1 MNRLVRF
8 LSAAA
13 AALVLLSLSAFAL
26 PPPPAAPPPS
36 GPVLDAAEPPP
47 TLIHLRHAVLCPP
60 FTGEEPLAHLYH
72 DALVRLLKEFH
83 NICLLDSAA
92 AKKAPVFLYRVD
104 GSVSLLPDGSPVVS
118 VRLVDVARGDVLADY
133 TAPASADKSRLAA
146 WCRVVRN
153 DLKRRVRHIPFE
165 CNAHRKFGQDSLT
178 LDRGAD
184 AGILPR
190 MVFYLSEMG
199 EPILDHNTGKT
210 IGRDTPRTI
219 GQVVVFRVTDRNAY
233 VRPVPGTALPRRG
246 KLFVRSF

>member
-1 MNRLVRF
+1 MNRFARI

-13 AALVLLSLSAFAL
+13 SLVLLALPALAL
-26 PPPPAAPPPS
+26 PPPADPLPHDGPAL
-36 GPVLDAAEPPP
+36 VAAEPAPS
-47 TLIHLRHAVLCPP
+47 LADLRHAVLCPP
-60 FTGEEPLAHLYH
+60 FTGEEPLARLYH
-72 DALVRLLKEFH
+72 DTLVKLLKESH
-83 NICLLDSAA
+83 NVCFLDAAA

-104 GSVSLLPDGSPVVS
+104 GSVTLLPDGSPVVS
-118 VRLVDVARGDVLADY
+118 IRLVDVARGDVLADY

-146 WCRVVRN
+146 WCRVVRK

-165 CNAHRKFGQDSLT
+165 CGAHRQFGQDSLT

-184 AGILPR
+184 AGLLPR

-199 EPILDHNTGKT
+199 EPILDHNTGKI

-233 VRPVPGTALPRRG
+233 VRPLPGTAIPRRA